1 MARKFLWPK
10 ISCDFNMF
18 RNIEDILRE
27 NKDAVKREL
36 DDASVEILTR
46 NLLEQHQDK
55 NEEET

>member
-1 MARKFLWPK
+1 
-10 ISCDFNMF
+10 MF